1 MRVREV
7 KSFIS
12 ICMNMHF
19 DKEEPVERRFVFL
32 IDDFRKYRP
41 LFIMFLI

>member
-1 MRVREV
+1 MRVRAV
-7 KSFIS
+7 KSFIG

-19 DKEEPVERRFVFL
+19 DKEESVERRFVFL

-41 LFIMFLI
+41 LFIMVLL

>member
-1 MRVREV
+1 MRIREIEC
-7 KSFIS
+7 FIG
-12 ICMNMHF
+12 ICMNIHS